1 MGFKEK
7 LRLRDLLSFLTA
19 PSRKSLIYVIDD
31 DDNSTIPATKSMF
44 GSGSSGGGSAPILAP
59 LGNHLTLTLDGT
71 ARAPAWPAGTLG
83 ARIGISGGSARVA
96 VSNPA
101 PTATEGLLWADGST
115 WELSQ
120 GEIAGFRAILAS
132 GAPVL
137 DIQPLGAP

>member
-31 DDNSTIPATKSMF
+31 DDNSTVPATKSMF
-44 GSGSSGGGSAPILAP
+44 GGGSGGGGSAPALVP
-59 LGNHLTLTLDGT
+59 LGNHITLALDDT
-71 ARAPAWPAGTLG
+71 AKAPDWPPGTLG

-96 VSNPA
+96 VTTPD
-101 PTATEGLLWADGST
+101 PTSTTGLLWADGST

-120 GEIAGFRAILAS
+120 GDIAGFKATGAS
-132 GAPVL
+132 GSPVL
-137 DIQPLGAP
+137 DIQPLGAG

>member
-31 DDNSTIPATKSMF
+31 DDNSTVPATKSMF
-44 GSGSSGGGSAPILAP
+44 GGGSGGGGSTALVP
-59 LGNHLTLTLDGT
+59 LGNHITLPLDGT
-71 ARAPAWPAGTLG
+71 AQDVDWPDGTLG
-83 ARIGISGGSARVA
+83 AEIGITGGSARVA
-96 VSNPA
+96 VSNPP
-101 PTATEGLLWADGST
+101 PTATTGRLWSDGDV

-120 GEIAGFRAILAS
+120 GDIPGFRAIAAEGS
-132 GAPVL
+132 PVL